1 MNATTAVSA
10 LLNSLSLSLSFSP
23 PANTFRNKPRDER
36 LQAREF
42 IKGDYALILHR
53 DSFPPCRRAETKGR
67 AGSRSRLSFALETR
81 KGARNVRTVETGQ
94 RGGLAVGIDRI
105 NLSKFWRRTSLIRSK
120 GIRVG
125 VDGRKLGV
133 TRVDL
138 GTLPSKRLGSSRG
151 GRLISKD

>member
-67 AGSRSRLSFALETR
+67 AGSRSRLSFALET
-81 KGARNVRTVETGQ
+81 KGARNVRTIETGQ

-125 VDGRKLGV
+125 ENSELLESTWELCRANGLDPRGEVD
-133 TRVDL
+133 
-138 GTLPSKRLGSSRG
+138 
-151 GRLISKD
+151 